1 MRKMLFVL
9 SVLLGINNAMAQEAT
24 NPFDFRN
31 FDYQS
36 YQIKLQKFLETL
48 TPQEKIVYIMSQ
60 SKSSSSSSGE
70 CELDSGIER
79 KIDDI
84 YEKVK
89 DIDNIYKKVKDID
102 DNLSYGMFYKIK
114 CE

>member
-1 MRKMLFVL
+1 MKKIFLVL
-9 SVLLGINNAMAQEAT
+9 SFLLVINTAMAQET
-24 NPFDFRN
+24 SNLFNFQN

-36 YQIKLQKFLETL
+36 YQTRVQKFLETL
-48 TPQEKIVYIMSQ
+48 TPQEKIIFVMSQ
-60 SKSSSSSSGE
+60 SSRE
-70 CELDSGIER
+70 CELDSSVER

-89 DIDNIYKKVKDID
+89 DIYEKVKDID
-102 DNLSYGMFYKIK
+102 QNLYHGWKYKID

>member
-1 MRKMLFVL
+1 MKKIMLIIYI
-9 SVLLGINNAMAQEAT
+9 LLNMTPAMAQET
-24 NPFDFRN
+24 ENLFDFRN
-31 FDYQS
+31 FDYQA

-48 TPQEKIVYIMSQ
+48 TPQERIIFVMSQ
-60 SKSSSSSSGE
+60 NKNSSNSSKE

-84 YEKVK
+84 Y
-89 DIDNIYKKVKDID
+89 KKVKDID
-102 DNLSYGMFYKIK
+102 DNLFYGMYYKIK

>member
-1 MRKMLFVL
+1 MKKMLLVL
-9 SVLLGINNAMAQEAT
+9 SIILGINNAMAQDTE
-24 NPFDFRN
+24 NLFDFRN
-31 FDYQS
+31 FDYLA
-36 YQIKLQKFLETL
+36 YQAKVQKFLETL

-60 SKSSSSSSGE
+60 NKNSSNSSKE

-102 DNLSYGMFYKIK
+102 NNLLYGAY
-114 CE
+114 

>member
-9 SVLLGINNAMAQEAT
+9 SVLLGINNAMAQETT

-31 FDYQS
+31 FDYQA

-48 TPQEKIVYIMSQ
+48 TPQERIIFVMSQ
-60 SKSSSSSSGE
+60 NKNSSNSSKE

-89 DIDNIYKKVKDID
+89 KIDN
-102 DNLSYGMFYKIK
+102 NLYFGSYYKIK
-114 CE
+114 CK

>member
-1 MRKMLFVL
+1 MKKIFLVL
-9 SVLLGINNAMAQEAT
+9 SFLLIINTAMAQEIS
-24 NPFDFRN
+24 NLFNFQN

-36 YQIKLQKFLETL
+36 YQTKVQKFLETL
-48 TPQEKIVYIMSQ
+48 TPQEKIIFVMSQ
-60 SKSSSSSSGE
+60 TKSSSSSSRE
-70 CELDSGIER
+70 CELDSSVER

-89 DIDNIYKKVKDID
+89 DIDQ
-102 DNLSYGMFYKIK
+102 NLYYGWKYKID